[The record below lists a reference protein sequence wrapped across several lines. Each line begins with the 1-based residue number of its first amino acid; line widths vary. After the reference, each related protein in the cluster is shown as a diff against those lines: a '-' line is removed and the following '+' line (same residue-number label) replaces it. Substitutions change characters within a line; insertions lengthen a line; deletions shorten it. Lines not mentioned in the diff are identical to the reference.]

1 MKINGAGMVFFALS
15 AFLAAACGGS
25 AHVVK
30 SKWKPGPM
38 PAAGNFDGVYGSDF
52 GRLEITVSGDAA
64 IGLYEADKHYGR
76 LEGKVDGDLL
86 HFSWTQWNEDM
97 QGKLRET
104 TGRGVFRYIVTTQTM
119 GDRVD
124 EEHSLDGTWGYG
136 ASEAGNSWRA
146 NKNPRANKQLQPRE
160 QAKTEMQTGPAY
172 QESVGFEST
181 ETKTNVDVKPKDEP
195 KNTQDAGPNLDGLF

>member
-1 MKINGAGMVFFALS
+1 MKINGAGIVFFALS
-15 AFLAAACGGS
+15 TFFAVGCAGG
-25 AHVVK
+25 AHVVR

-64 IGLYEADKHYGR
+64 IGLYEGDKHHGR
-76 LEGKVDGDLL
+76 IEGEVEGDLL
-86 HFSWTQWNEDM
+86 RFSWTQWNEDM
-97 QGKLRET
+97 QGKVRET
-104 TGRGVFRYIVTTQTM
+104 TGRGIFRYKLTTQTR

-136 ASEAGNSWRA
+136 GSEAGNSWRA
-146 NKNPRANKQLQPRE
+146 NKNPRAKKQLQPRE
-160 QAKTEMQTGPAY
+160 SAKTEMQTGPAY

-181 ETKTNVDVKPKDEP
+181 ETKTEVEVQSKDAP
-195 KNTQDAGPNLDGLF
+195 KNTKDAGPDLDGLF